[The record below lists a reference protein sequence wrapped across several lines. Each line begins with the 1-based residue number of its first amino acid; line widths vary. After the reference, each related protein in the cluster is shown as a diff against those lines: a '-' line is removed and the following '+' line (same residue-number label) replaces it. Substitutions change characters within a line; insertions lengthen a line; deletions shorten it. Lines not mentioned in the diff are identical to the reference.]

1 MSKYRVKLTYSPW
14 RHVVGMLILIAAL
27 GFSITN
33 LPEAVW
39 TWISPSWL
47 WLCALMCALIYM
59 GLNWNAWRK
68 LSKPTT
74 APSNDVYTL
83 TDDGSLRALMV
94 SGEEIYSPAVNL
106 HKSSLLLPW
115 GLTLNVERTARK
127 WYQPYYEH
135 VRWVLK
141 GECSEADYRRLCRA
155 IIFAQGAGQTRNNI
169 NVS

>member
-1 MSKYRVKLTYSPW
+1 
-14 RHVVGMLILIAAL
+14 MLILIAAL
-27 GFSITN
+27 GFSIVN

-47 WLCALMCALIYM
+47 WLCALMCTPICVLMYIAFCR
-59 GLNWNAWRK
+59 NAWRK
-68 LSKPTT
+68 LCKPTA

-94 SGEEIYSPAVNL
+94 SGEEIYSPAVSL

-155 IIFAQGAGQTRNNI
+155 IIFSQGAGQTRNNI
-169 NVS
+169 DVS

>member
-1 MSKYRVKLTYSPW
+1 
-14 RHVVGMLILIAAL
+14 MLILIAAL
-27 GFSITN
+27 GFSIIN

-39 TWISPSWL
+39 TLISPSWL
-47 WLCALMCALIYM
+47 WLCALMCALIYI

>member
-1 MSKYRVKLTYSPW
+1 
-14 RHVVGMLILIAAL
+14 
-27 GFSITN
+27 
-33 LPEAVW
+33 
-39 TWISPSWL
+39 
-47 WLCALMCALIYM
+47 
-59 GLNWNAWRK
+59 
-68 LSKPTT
+68 
-74 APSNDVYTL
+74 
-83 TDDGSLRALMV
+83 MV

>member
-1 MSKYRVKLTYSPW
+1 
-14 RHVVGMLILIAAL
+14 MLILIAAL
-27 GFSITN
+27 GFSIIN

-39 TWISPSWL
+39 TWISPSLL
-47 WLCALMCALIYM
+47 WLCALIYI

-94 SGEEIYSPAVNL
+94 SGEEVYSPAVNL

>member
-1 MSKYRVKLTYSPW
+1 
-14 RHVVGMLILIAAL
+14 MLILIAAL
-27 GFSITN
+27 GFSIVN

-47 WLCALMCALIYM
+47 WLCALMCTPICVLMYIAFCR
-59 GLNWNAWRK
+59 NTWRR
-68 LSKPTT
+68 LSEPTT
-74 APSNDVYTL
+74 ASSNDVYTL

-94 SGEEIYSPAVNL
+94 SGEEVYSPAVNL

-169 NVS
+169 DVS

>member
-1 MSKYRVKLTYSPW
+1 
-14 RHVVGMLILIAAL
+14 MLILIAAL
-27 GFSITN
+27 GFSIIN

-47 WLCALMCALIYM
+47 WLCALICTPIC
-59 GLNWNAWRK
+59 GLMNIAFCRNAWRK